1 MKNIYLHDMEV
12 GILFVHNRTVL
23 KYANVTKELIKHTWT
38 CAEII
43 KGVATDSCSNSE
55 GDGIFSIISG
65 ELSYKRGTSL
75 FRREL
80 LFFNKNNWVR
90 YFMIYG
96 FSCYLLSMKV
106 GVGLTDFFIT
116 FLITRGGEGVVK

>member
-43 KGVATDSCSNSE
+43 KGVATDSCSNSME
-55 GDGIFSIISG
+55 YFQLLVG
-65 ELSYKRGTSL
+65 SYP
-75 FRREL
+75 
-80 LFFNKNNWVR
+80 
-90 YFMIYG
+90 I
-96 FSCYLLSMKV
+96 
-106 GVGLTDFFIT
+106 
-116 FLITRGGEGVVK
+116 RGGLRFSGGSCCSLIKIIGSVTS